1 MTFKIKIRTKVN
13 KQWKWNKIRHFSM
26 GHIQIW
32 RHIIFNQKMLKH
44 FNGFPN
50 RTCSVLSL
58 KLFSTGH
65 NQIWRHIYFSDFQHQ
80 YFLVLWLKRTQKM
93 EMKQNQIFSMGQIR
107 IWYHFSMKNEEKI
120 SFVSFL
126 DTFSREYSLTR
137 AKITTIFRL
146 SWKHFISIIKKHF
159 KNILET
165 SVLLWASKSCY
176 RNWSFILNLCGVKL
190 WCITMWWK
198 TSI

>member
-58 KLFSTGH
+58 KFFSTGH
-65 NQIWRHIYFSDFQHQ
+65 NQIWRHIFFWSKNIKVFQWLSTSIFLSFMTKANPKNGNETKSD
-80 YFLVLWLKRTQKM
+80 
-93 EMKQNQIFSMGQIR
+93 IFHGT
-107 IWYHFSMKNEEKI
+107 NPNLI
-120 SFVSFL
+120 SFFNEKWRKNVLRFL
-126 DTFSREYSLTR
+126 FGH
-137 AKITTIFRL
+137 I
-146 SWKHFISIIKKHF
+146 
-159 KNILET
+159 
-165 SVLLWASKSCY
+165 
-176 RNWSFILNLCGVKL
+176 
-190 WCITMWWK
+190 
-198 TSI
+198 